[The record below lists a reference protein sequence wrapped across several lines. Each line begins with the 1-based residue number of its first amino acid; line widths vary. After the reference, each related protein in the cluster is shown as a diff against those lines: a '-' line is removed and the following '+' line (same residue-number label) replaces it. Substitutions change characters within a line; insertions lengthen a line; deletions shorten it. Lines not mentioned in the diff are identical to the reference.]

1 MMDSKEERIAE
12 IQEILE
18 RSQKANC
25 YPDEYEESDRLTRK
39 QHFEL
44 WDEMWSLMV
53 NNSNGQL
60 PKQT

>member
-18 RSQKANC
+18 RSQRANC
-25 YPDEYEESDRLTRK
+25 YPDKYEESDRLTRK

-44 WDEMWSLMV
+44 WDEMWELMKTKATG
-53 NNSNGQL
+53 S
-60 PKQT
+60 